1 MRSPMKRT
9 LDIVAVFVV
18 AVYLLPLFW
27 IALTAIKPT
36 ADINSRVPVWVFEP
50 TLQHFAE
57 GFRRFGFARALVDFT
72 LIVVSATA
80 ITMVLALMC
89 AYALAR
95 LKVRGADTI
104 SLTILSLRFMPGVVV
119 AVPYYIMFQ
128 NAGLIDTH
136 IGLII
141 VYVAFGLP
149 FAIWLLRGF
158 LLDIPREVEEAARI
172 DGLSWIQILFR
183 IVAPMATSGIAVTAI
198 FTFVFNWNEFLFAF
212 YLSHTKVVTLPIQ
225 IFKMVDLYNV
235 LWGPISAAVLM
246 QLVPMVI
253 VVFLLQKHIVRGL
266 TMGAVK

>member
-1 MRSPMKRT
+1 MRSPMRKV
-9 LDIVAVFVV
+9 LDVAAVVVV
-18 AVYLLPLFW
+18 AAYLLPLMW
-27 IALTAIKPT
+27 IVLTAIKPT
-36 ADINSRVPVWVFEP
+36 ADINSPVPVWSFTPTFE
-50 TLQHFAE
+50 HFLE
-57 GFRRFGFARALVDFT
+57 GFRRFGFAHALIDSA
-72 LIVVSATA
+72 VVVVTSTI

-95 LKVRGADTI
+95 LKVRGADFI

-119 AVPYYIMFQ
+119 AVPYYLMFQ
-128 NAGLIDTH
+128 SFNLIDTR

-149 FAIWLLRGF
+149 FAVWLLRSF
-158 LLDIPREVEEAARI
+158 LLDIPREVEEAARL
-172 DGLSWIQILFR
+172 DGLGWMQILFR

-198 FTFVFNWNEFLFAF
+198 FTFVFAWNEFLFAF
-212 YLSHTKVVTLPIQ
+212 YLSVNEVVTLPIQ

-235 LWGPISAAVLM
+235 LWGPISAAVVM
-246 QLVPMVI
+246 QLVPMLI